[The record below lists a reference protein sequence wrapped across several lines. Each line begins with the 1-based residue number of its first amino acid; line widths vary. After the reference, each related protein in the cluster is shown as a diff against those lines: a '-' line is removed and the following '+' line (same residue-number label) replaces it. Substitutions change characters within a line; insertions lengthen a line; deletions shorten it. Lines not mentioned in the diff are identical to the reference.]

1 VTGDLIQGM
10 VFAGSIMKY
19 PKMIDTSKGQEPMND
34 FDTTISLARGLRS
47 LTPATDSA
55 LSSASIDPKNLESE
69 DFASVF
75 KSMLMS
81 VNQSQKH
88 SRQLTES
95 FDMGQHQDLAA
106 VMIAQQKSS
115 LAFQSTLQVR
125 NKLVTAYQDI
135 MNMPV

>member
-1 VTGDLIQGM
+1 
-10 VFAGSIMKY
+10 
-19 PKMIDTSKGQEPMND
+19 MIDTSRGQEPMSNV
-34 FDTTISLARGLRS
+34 DTTSALTQGLRN
-47 LTPATDSA
+47 LTPGTDQS
-55 LSSASIDPKNLESE
+55 LSSAHVDIQHLESE

-75 KSMLMS
+75 KSMLVG
-81 VNQSQKH
+81 VNQSQQH

-95 FDMGQHQDLAA
+95 FDIGQHDDLAG
-106 VMIAQQKSS
+106 VMIAQQKAK

>member
-1 VTGDLIQGM
+1 M
-10 VFAGSIMKY
+10 VFADSISGY
-19 PKMIDTSKGQEPMND
+19 PKMIDTSRGQELMND
-34 FDTTISLARGLRS
+34 FDTTNSLGGGLRGFA
-47 LTPATDSA
+47 PITDNLS
-55 LSSASIDPKNLESE
+55 SSASIDSQTPESE

-75 KSMLMS
+75 KSMLLS
-81 VNQSQKH
+81 VNQAQKH

-95 FDMGQHQDLAA
+95 FDMGQHQDLAG

-125 NKLVTAYQDI
+125 NKLVTAYQDV

>member
-1 VTGDLIQGM
+1 
-10 VFAGSIMKY
+10 
-19 PKMIDTSKGQEPMND
+19 MND
-34 FDTTISLARGLRS
+34 FDTTNSLANGLRS
-47 LTPATDSA
+47 LTPVTGRGSLSA
-55 LSSASIDPKNLESE
+55 NTDPKNLESE
-69 DFASVF
+69 DFVSIF

-81 VNQSQKH
+81 VNQSQQH
-88 SRQLTES
+88 SRQLAES
-95 FDMGQHQDLAA
+95 FDMGQHQDLTS